1 MTRED
6 RNINA
11 LLNIEKLI
19 KDTGLNMHTHD
30 FIKIYSENKGIKNHP
45 VNVWNNIE
53 KYQLMLKGNYKYL
66 YRILNE
72 PDFINNIGDQFKR

>member
-1 MTRED
+1 MTRELQALSHIT
-6 RNINA
+6 RLIREAKIN
-11 LLNIEKLI
+11 L
-19 KDTGLNMHTHD
+19 TTHE
-30 FIKIYSENKGIKNHP
+30 FIKVYSENKGIKNHP

-72 PDFINNIGDQFKR
+72 PNFLNNLGDSFKI